1 MSDTEKE
8 LEQLRRAVAKDF
20 ALTEPVLLGVS
31 LDSPKLT
38 PEQVAEAIA
47 LGFSA
52 ARAFR
57 ECTKP

>member
-1 MSDTEKE
+1 MSYTEKE

-31 LDSPKLT
+31 LGSPKLT

-52 ARAFR
+52 ARAY
-57 ECTKP
+57 

>member
-52 ARAFR
+52 ARAY
-57 ECTKP
+57 